1 MHIVV
6 QGQMKSKENKTV
18 LKTIR
23 LTDKLERI
31 LQNDAKIR
39 KVNVGTLLSSLVT
52 KYAEWDRFTEK
63 YGFVSMPRE
72 AMKLIIDL
80 VDIDKLK
87 DAAKRYYGAGG
98 PIEFLTFRSK
108 KIDLESVLEHISSAC
123 KYAGSAELDIG
134 MEGRNHVIT
143 IHHSLGQKW
152 SEILA
157 FIWADGL
164 IKNKL
169 GLSTRN
175 EINNNSLVIRFS
187 EE

>member
-1 MHIVV
+1 
-6 QGQMKSKENKTV
+6 MKSKENKTV

-23 LTDKLERI
+23 MTDKHEHI
-31 LQNDAKIR
+31 LQNEAKTR
-39 KVNVGTLLSSLVT
+39 KVNIGTLLSSLVT

-63 YGFVSMPRE
+63 YGFISMPRE
-72 AMKLIIDL
+72 FLKLIIEL
-80 VDIDKLK
+80 IDIDKLK
-87 DAAKRYYGAGG
+87 EGSKRYYGKSG

-108 KIDLESVLEHISSAC
+108 RINLESVLEHISSAC
-123 KYAGSAELDIG
+123 KYAGSADLDIG
-134 MEGRNHVIT
+134 RDGKEHVIT
-143 IHHSLGQKW
+143 IHHGLGPKW

-164 IKNKL
+164 IKNTL
-169 GLSTRN
+169 AISPRC